1 MQAEEDWDTFLDE
14 DYKFGSYDE
23 KLLNSEETRKP
34 PSCIHI
40 WGGDA
45 LMWDGYDDLTI
56 LAGARMREL
65 PTQLPSITFTRM
77 KHEKF
82 RPEMNVFFYLES
94 KPECIYRVDI
104 SFETSSSLSSLYEAR
119 AAIGDQ
125 DPTLLRPEH
134 ASMNRFWCVFC
145 DSDIDE
151 LGSSFACGN
160 SINHMASADHLK
172 NCKSLKGWEKKCKPL
187 KNETPSEGS
196 HSALIGPLNDIHNEL
211 NSEYTD
217 SFDKNN
223 IHSLNSSCSNSVVP
237 LQNYTTERYQIPGC
251 HNPIG
256 TTVPSDSDLYCLL
269 LFV

>member
-1 MQAEEDWDTFLDE
+1 MVLFLG
-14 DYKFGSYDE
+14 KVVS
-23 KLLNSEETRKP
+23 
-34 PSCIHI
+34 PSLF
-40 WGGDA
+40 A
-45 LMWDGYDDLTI
+45 S
-56 LAGARMREL
+56 L
-65 PTQLPSITFTRM
+65 PA
-77 KHEKF
+77 
-82 RPEMNVFFYLES
+82 
-94 KPECIYRVDI
+94 
-104 SFETSSSLSSLYEAR
+104 SSSLSSVYEAR

-172 NCKSLKGWEKKCKPL
+172 NCKSLKGWEKKCKSL

-237 LQNYTTERYQIPGC
+237 LQNYTTERYQVSHSELYRVSEAGPLLHDANSYLYAGTQSDT
-251 HNPIG
+251 NPWG
-256 TTVPSDSDLYCLL
+256 SKDLTGYLHSQHSVLSNGGICSVDGYICNTGANSPHYLCNVEL
-269 LFV
+269 IEVLN